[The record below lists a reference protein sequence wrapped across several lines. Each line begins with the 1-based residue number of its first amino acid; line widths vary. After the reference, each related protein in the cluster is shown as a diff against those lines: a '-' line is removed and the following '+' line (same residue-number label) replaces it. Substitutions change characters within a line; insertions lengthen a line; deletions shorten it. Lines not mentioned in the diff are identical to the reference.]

1 MKRKRN
7 GIIRN
12 GTEKNLA
19 KIRKRNFEHG
29 TIKKRNKKNSLF
41 STNMRK
47 RNVPHEIED
56 EIVRSSII
64 ETNLEL
70 PSLLESM
77 KLME

>member
-1 MKRKRN
+1 MESYGTEQKKILLKYGN
-7 GIIRN
+7 GI
-12 GTEKNLA
+12 
-19 KIRKRNFEHG
+19 FEHG